1 MCIIEPLKA
10 DKVAIAVSFRWWSGH
25 SSDCGRRR
33 KVNEDA
39 LLSLPER
46 GIWVV
51 ADGMGGHS
59 RGDRASQLVIEAISQ
74 VPVCHSIDEL
84 VTRVRESLHLAN
96 KNVLAESQSLGEGK
110 IMGST
115 VVVLLIHD
123 NDCACLWAGDSR
135 VYRLREGKLKA
146 LTKDHSVVQQMVDAG
161 EIKPEEARGHPA
173 SNRITRAVGA
183 RERLAVDEIRGHLR
197 DGDTFLLCSDGLI
210 IEVEEEEL
218 AALLEGGDS
227 QAIAQE
233 MMDLTLL
240 RGARDNVTLQIVQ
253 IEETTGVQL
262 HTADRTAINYTFRK
276 RLVQGVRTV
285 AN

>member
-1 MCIIEPLKA
+1 M
-10 DKVAIAVSFRWWSGH
+10 SFRWWSGH
-25 SSDCGRRR
+25 STDCGSRR

-59 RGDRASQLVIEAISQ
+59 RGDRASAMVVEALTDIPECRNIDDLVAAARAKLQ
-74 VPVCHSIDEL
+74 
-84 VTRVRESLHLAN
+84 LAN
-96 KNVLAESQSLGEGK
+96 KDVMAESQSLGEGR

-115 VVVLLIHD
+115 VAMLLIHD

-135 VYRLREGKLKA
+135 VYRLRNGVLKP

-161 EIKPEEARGHPA
+161 EIKPSQARGHPA

-183 RERLAVDEIRGHLR
+183 RERLAIDEVRSTLR

-210 IEVEEEEL
+210 AEVEEEEI
-218 AALLEGGDS
+218 AALLEGADS
-227 QAIAQE
+227 QETAQE
-233 MMDLTLL
+233 LMDLTLL

-253 IEETTGVQL
+253 VEETTGVQL
-262 HTADRTAINYTFRK
+262 HNADKTAINYTFRK
-276 RLVQGVRTV
+276 RLVQGVRTL